1 MISFCSSFCPV
12 KFIEWEVLHTIV
24 QIYFHS
30 IEKFSDLFDDD
41 GKITEED
48 EETWD
53 EFLEFKYNFENMSK
67 LYLCQII

>member
-1 MISFCSSFCPV
+1 MSENSEIGTM
-12 KFIEWEVLHTIV
+12 WENQLVM
-24 QIYFHS
+24 
-30 IEKFSDLFDDD
+30 EKFSDLFDDD

-53 EFLEFKYNFENMSK
+53 ELWEEISELKYNFENMSK